1 MDYKII
7 ELMENLPEPL
17 STQHI
22 NLVCDSG
29 AFNGSYLLGCMQ
41 YLKELE
47 KKRFIKINK
56 LSGSSIGSLLSFL
69 YIIDKLD
76 DYKTSYKD
84 IRNGFKN
91 DFCLKSFKKI
101 LNLFFSNLDKD
112 TYKKL
117 NNKLYINYYNINTN
131 KEVIVSSYNNNNDI
145 KEAILSSSF
154 IPYIMNGELCYN
166 GNIDG
171 INPYIFKERTVD
183 DNKILFI
190 RLTSYGKLKKM
201 LNIKGEHNYSERMLE
216 GILDTHRFF
225 KGDPSKL
232 CSWVNNWGITDY
244 VAFRLRQIFWLTVV
258 LCCYIL
264 NKIKPYIPNFIINNK
279 IVNTLSDFIHKIYQD
294 IFIIFY
300 NS

>member
-1 MDYKII
+1 MNYKIT
-7 ELMENLPEPL
+7 ELTENLTEPL

-29 AFNGSYLLGCMQ
+29 AFNGTYLLGCMQ

-47 KKRFIKINK
+47 KKNFIKINK
-56 LSGSSIGSLLSFL
+56 LSGSSIGSLLSFF

-76 DYKTSYKD
+76 DYQIHYKE

-91 DFCLKSFKKI
+91 DFCLKSFKNSLTI
-101 LNLFFSNLDKD
+101 FFSNLDND
-112 TYKKL
+112 IYKKL
-117 NNKLYINYYNINTN
+117 NNKLYINYYNIDTN
-131 KEVIVSSYNNNNDI
+131 KEIIISTYTSNDDI
-145 KEAILSSSF
+145 MQAILSSSF
-154 IPYIMNGELCYN
+154 IPYVMNGELCYN

-183 DNKILFI
+183 DDKILFI

-201 LNIKGEHNYSERMLE
+201 LNIRGEHNHSERMLE

-225 KGDPSKL
+225 KGDKSTL
-232 CSWVNNWGITDY
+232 CSWINNWGFLDY
-244 VAFRLRQIFWLTVV
+244 LIFRSRQIFWLIMV

-264 NKIKPYIPNFIINNK
+264 KKIIPYIPDFITNNK
-279 IVNTLSDFIHKIYQD
+279 IVNTLRDFIYKIYQD
-294 IFIIFY
+294 MFIIFY